1 MLHQQYSKRTLID
14 FLAFI
19 VSLLRTLLLKL
30 NYISL
35 SFCSTLIHFG
45 PLQLTLVYLV
55 HFSPF

>member
-1 MLHQQYSKRTLID
+1 MLHQQYSERTLID

-35 SFCSTLIHFG
+35 SF
-45 PLQLTLVYLV
+45 
-55 HFSPF
+55 

>member
-14 FLAFI
+14 FLALI

-35 SFCSTLIHFG
+35 SF
-45 PLQLTLVYLV
+45 
-55 HFSPF
+55 